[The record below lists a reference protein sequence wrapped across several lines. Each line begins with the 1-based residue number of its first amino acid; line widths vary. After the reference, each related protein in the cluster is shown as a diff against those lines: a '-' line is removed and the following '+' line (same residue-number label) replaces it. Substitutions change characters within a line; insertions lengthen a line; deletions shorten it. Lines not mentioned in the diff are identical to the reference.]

1 MNRIV
6 INKEQTE
13 IIKGVGI
20 LFIMFHN
27 LFHWIEPI
35 TEQNEFIFDSQ
46 NVQDLIFSI
55 SNYPLEIIN
64 IWFSYFGH
72 YGVQLFIFISGYGL
86 TISYL
91 SKPQDYSY
99 FIKNRISKIYPP
111 LLLVLLALLTYKSF
125 TGALS
130 TEWLASAF
138 IKILMVHTLIPG
150 EALSISGP
158 WWFYGLIVQLYIL
171 FIPLFYVI
179 KRWNWKGF
187 LSTLALAYL
196 LIFYLYDPFLNYDLY
211 IMGNAPGHIPEFSLG
226 ILLALKP
233 DFSVRK
239 IYIPILLLLF
249 ILGNFY
255 FALFPFTFIVVAYLF
270 IVFVLYLFKKKTVI
284 TKSLI
289 FYGKISMYLFAI
301 HGLCRGPFA
310 KIALDSATPFMT
322 IVMGILFVASVT
334 LAAFIFREGYALT
347 KTWMTRLVSKGL
359 N

>member
-1 MNRIV
+1 MNKII

-13 IIKGVGI
+13 IIKGIGI

-35 TEQNEFIFDSQ
+35 TEQNEFIFNPQ

-55 SNYPLEIIN
+55 SNYPLEILN
-64 IWFSYFGH
+64 ILLSYFGH

-91 SKPQDYSY
+91 SKPQDYTY
-99 FIKNRISKIYPP
+99 FIKNRVSKIYPP
-111 LLLVLLALLTYKSF
+111 LLIVLLALLVYKTF
-125 TGALS
+125 TGGLNGD
-130 TEWLASAF
+130 WLTSAF
-138 IKILMVHTLIPG
+138 IKILMLHTLIPN
-150 EALSISGP
+150 EALTISGP

-171 FIPLFYVI
+171 LIPLLYVI

-187 LSTLALAYL
+187 LSILAISYL
-196 LIFYLYDPFLNYDLY
+196 LIFALYNPLMNNDLY
-211 IMGNAPGHIPEFSLG
+211 IMGNAPGHIPEFALG

-233 DFSVRK
+233 DFTIRK
-239 IYIPILLLLF
+239 RYIPILLMLF

-255 FALFPFTFIVVAYLF
+255 FALFPFTFIIAAYLF
-270 IVFVLYLFKKKTVI
+270 IIIVLYLFQKKTVF
-284 TKSLI
+284 TKYLI

-310 KIALDSATPFMT
+310 KIALDSASPVMT
-322 IVMGILFVASVT
+322 IAMGLLFVASVT
-334 LAAFIFREGYALT
+334 LAAFIFREAYAFGKKHVLN
-347 KTWMTRLVSKGL
+347 LVSKGVS
-359 N
+359 